1 MSSSVNLPPELSS
14 STGSSASGFASNL
27 SSTAQGYLGE
37 NTTLKVVGI
46 IIIVALLG
54 FNIFLYLGNVVDT
67 AGEVVKPLLQRIVS
81 LFGYTITET
90 AKKTVE
96 VSADG
101 TKLGVDVVA
110 GTLKSAIDVVE
121 DVGEGISGDDEV
133 PPVQKK
139 KVKSGDVKGASL
151 KRSKTNKAQNFC
163 YVGTDRGNRTCIP
176 VGSDSDCASGDI
188 FPSQEV
194 CVNPSLRHHTG
205 TTPSR
210 VVRKPEVY
218 PAPPSFP

>member
-176 VGSDSDCASGDI
+176 VGSDSDCFYI
-188 FPSQEV
+188 I
-194 CVNPSLRHHTG
+194 
-205 TTPSR
+205 
-210 VVRKPEVY
+210 
-218 PAPPSFP
+218 